1 MMGTSL
7 SQDLGV
13 VLIINVIGTVLA
25 LAVLIWTLGPTSG
38 AHFNPAVTLVAAF
51 RREVNPGEAVGYVC
65 AQVVGALVGVGLAN
79 LMYSHAWWEV
89 SSNTRSGAGL
99 LLGEVIATA
108 GLLWV
113 IGMLTRTGRG
123 HLGPLLVPAWIAAA
137 FVFTSSTSFANP
149 AVTIGR
155 MFTDSFTGISP
166 SDVLPFVLAQL
177 VGAALGAAL
186 TEVFYP
192 RSQPEPLDLP
202 EPVHSIKEKPHD

>member
-1 MMGTSL
+1 MGTSL

-113 IGMLTRTGRG
+113 IGMLTGPDAATSGRCSCRRG
-123 HLGPLLVPAWIAAA
+123 
-137 FVFTSSTSFANP
+137 
-149 AVTIGR
+149 
-155 MFTDSFTGISP
+155 SP
-166 SDVLPFVLAQL
+166 
-177 VGAALGAAL
+177 
-186 TEVFYP
+186 P
-192 RSQPEPLDLP
+192 RSCSPPRRRSPIPQ
-202 EPVHSIKEKPHD
+202 